1 MIAVSKSQSSN
12 DQSKNSKDFDTR
24 LRHARSI
31 SAAGAQNKKAA
42 LPEDGKGQAMR
53 IGTELIVAVIVGGG
67 IGFMIDT
74 WLGTKPWF
82 LIGFL
87 FLGNFAGLWNV
98 FRITNSQK
106 YRVGFE
112 SDKHSEAR
120 ETK

>member
-98 FRITNSQK
+98 FRITNGQK

-112 SDKHSEAR
+112 SDKHSKAR
-120 ETK
+120 EIK